1 MTVPPSAA
9 LTNLTF
15 RFFRAATSPL
25 PLNATLEYLNI
36 YATLQPKAATFPA
49 SGSLSVIPSISVIGD
64 PTNYRFSL
72 KINNA
77 LSDSAKILLYLPL
90 GLNISQN
97 SNSYP
102 TCSLQSS
109 AVSPITQCS
118 VYDLPNNIIQV
129 NINSSAGLTAQTLNI
144 TIGNLTNPI
153 NPDKSYSFGA
163 KTYYNQSDMT
173 S

>member
-1 MTVPPSAA
+1 MAVSNTETDRIRISLSNFVMQVPPSAA

-25 PLNATLEYLNI
+25 PSNASLEYLNI
-36 YATLQPKAATFPA
+36 FATLQPKAAIFPT
-49 SGSLSVIPSISVIGD
+49 SGSLSVVPLTSVIGD
-64 PTNYRFSL
+64 PTTYRFSL
-72 KINNA
+72 KLGNP
-77 LSDSAKILLYLPL
+77 LSTSCKILLYLPF

-109 AVSPITQCS
+109 SVSPQILCS
-118 VYDLPNNIIQV
+118 VFDLPNNIIQV
-129 NINSSAGLTAQTLNI
+129 NINSTTLITAQTINI

-153 NPDKSYSFGA
+153 NP
-163 KTYYNQSDMT
+163 
-173 S
+173 